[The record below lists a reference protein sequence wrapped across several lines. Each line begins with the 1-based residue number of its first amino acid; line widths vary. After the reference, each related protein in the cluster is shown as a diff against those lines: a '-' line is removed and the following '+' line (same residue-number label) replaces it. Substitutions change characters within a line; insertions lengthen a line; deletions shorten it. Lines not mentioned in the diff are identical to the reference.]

1 MAINCRRTKD
11 LACQFNFSLNIDC
24 CFCNWTCAGVSPSC
38 LMDSSV
44 SIVMAHG
51 SRVAMGGMLNPFTP
65 LTAHIHHFYF
75 RIDLDIDGFQ
85 SDVCEEFNHNS
96 LNDPGGDEWIL
107 LNSQSKRI
115 AKSDAARKWRIRD
128 LVSTNEAG
136 QPRAY
141 DIEIPQLAG
150 RDNYSTG
157 DVWVTI
163 YRGDSIQQGADVGAD
178 CTDSAL
184 ETVYTVGP
192 LDTANGSDIV
202 LWVVMRAHH
211 VPRHQGEEQ
220 YYLPYHYGEFSIV
233 PSNFAK
239 LTSQTRG

>member
-1 MAINCRRTKD
+1 
-11 LACQFNFSLNIDC
+11 
-24 CFCNWTCAGVSPSC
+24 
-38 LMDSSV
+38 
-44 SIVMAHG
+44 
-51 SRVAMGGMLNPFTP
+51 MGGMLNPFTP

-85 SDVCEEFNHNS
+85 SDVCEEFNRNS

-163 YRGDSIQQGADVGAD
+163 YRGDSIQQGADVAPI
-178 CTDSAL
+178 AQ
-184 ETVYTVGP
+184 
-192 LDTANGSDIV
+192 IV
-202 LWVVMRAHH
+202 LLKQSTLLDRWILQMEAISCFGLSCVLTMCHAIKVK
-211 VPRHQGEEQ
+211 
-220 YYLPYHYGEFSIV
+220 
-233 PSNFAK
+233 SNIICH
-239 LTSQTRG
+239 TIMGSSQ